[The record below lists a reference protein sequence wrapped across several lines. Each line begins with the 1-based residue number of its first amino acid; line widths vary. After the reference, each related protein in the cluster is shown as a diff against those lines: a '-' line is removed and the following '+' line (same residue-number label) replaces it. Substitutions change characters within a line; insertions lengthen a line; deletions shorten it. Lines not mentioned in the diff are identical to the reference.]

1 MSAITSQL
9 SFDRIHFLDIHRLL
23 LHVVLVSLRPIFIRQ
38 HSVPFYC
45 YENYPMS
52 KRCIR
57 HVLLFIIFMDK
68 FMYYYIVMNKTQ
80 LKFFI
85 LWLLIVQLH
94 HSTIIH
100 VFLIF
105 GISILIPFSTIH

>member
-1 MSAITSQL
+1 
-9 SFDRIHFLDIHRLL
+9 
-23 LHVVLVSLRPIFIRQ
+23 
-38 HSVPFYC
+38 
-45 YENYPMS
+45 
-52 KRCIR
+52 
-57 HVLLFIIFMDK
+57 
-68 FMYYYIVMNKTQ
+68 MYYYIVMNKTQ